1 MVTTDSGDTAWMLA
15 STAMV
20 MLMTPG
26 LALFYAGM
34 VRAKN
39 VHGTMMHSFV
49 MLGMVGVTWVLWG
62 YGLSFGGDGALIGN
76 LGWFG
81 LAGVGAIPNADYAP
95 TIPHSLF
102 AMYQGMFAII
112 TPALISGALAE
123 RMRFGAFLWFMA
135 LWSTLVYTP
144 IAHWVWGNGGWLRT
158 LGALDFAGGTVVHIS
173 SGSAALAGAILLG
186 RRLRLGHE
194 DLAPHN
200 VTMTVLGAAILW
212 FGWFG
217 FNAGSAL
224 AANGL
229 ASAAFLT
236 TNTAAAAA
244 TLSWLLAERI
254 HTGKATALGAASGCV
269 AGLVAITPAAGF
281 VPAWAAVIIGF
292 VVSFL
297 SYGAIRLKTRL
308 RYDDALDVVA
318 VHLTGGAF
326 GALATGLFASR
337 AVNQNGAD
345 GLFAG
350 GGFALLGRQALA
362 VSATAAFSFLVSWA
376 ILRAISLAVPLR
388 LDRDDETVGLD
399 LSQHGEVGYNLEA
412 V

>member
-39 VHGTMMHSFV
+39 VLGTMMHSFV

-144 IAHWVWGNGGWLRT
+144 IAHWVWGNGG
-158 LGALDFAGGTVVHIS
+158 
-173 SGSAALAGAILLG
+173 
-186 RRLRLGHE
+186 
-194 DLAPHN
+194 
-200 VTMTVLGAAILW
+200 
-212 FGWFG
+212 
-217 FNAGSAL
+217 
-224 AANGL
+224 
-229 ASAAFLT
+229 
-236 TNTAAAAA
+236 
-244 TLSWLLAERI
+244 
-254 HTGKATALGAASGCV
+254 
-269 AGLVAITPAAGF
+269 
-281 VPAWAAVIIGF
+281 
-292 VVSFL
+292 
-297 SYGAIRLKTRL
+297 
-308 RYDDALDVVA
+308 
-318 VHLTGGAF
+318 
-326 GALATGLFASR
+326 
-337 AVNQNGAD
+337 
-345 GLFAG
+345 
-350 GGFALLGRQALA
+350 
-362 VSATAAFSFLVSWA
+362 
-376 ILRAISLAVPLR
+376 
-388 LDRDDETVGLD
+388 
-399 LSQHGEVGYNLEA
+399 
-412 V
+412 